1 MKASSRSQWE
11 SSKLGD
17 LLSTARER
25 STLSPIPKALSL
37 PSWRNFAKSLL
48 ILRNIRVKIMSD
60 GCNNCGRERR
70 LWC

>member
-70 LWC
+70 L